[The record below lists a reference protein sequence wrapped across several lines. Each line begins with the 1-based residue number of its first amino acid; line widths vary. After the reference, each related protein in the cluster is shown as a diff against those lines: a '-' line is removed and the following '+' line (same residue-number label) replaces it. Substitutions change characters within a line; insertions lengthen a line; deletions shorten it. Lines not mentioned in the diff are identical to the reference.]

1 MAQPEGPRIQVRNNG
16 PYLVTGVKV
25 YDQNGNLVETPE
37 SFAMCRCGQSSKKPF
52 CDGTHRACG
61 FAHEMP
67 GTAAS

>member
-1 MAQPEGPRIQVRNNG
+1 MAQPEGPRIQIRNNG

-67 GTAAS
+67 STVA